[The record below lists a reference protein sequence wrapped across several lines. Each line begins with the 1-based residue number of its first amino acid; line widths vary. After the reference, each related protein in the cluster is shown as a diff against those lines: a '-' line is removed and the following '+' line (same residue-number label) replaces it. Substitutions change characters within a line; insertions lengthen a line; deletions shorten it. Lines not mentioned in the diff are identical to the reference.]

1 MAPRRAWDNTIATY
15 GTALVYRNRETP
27 EFHRLSA
34 SRPLPIVVGISGRE
48 SLTATTV
55 ARVRAAWERHPLR
68 YEAIFDHIE
77 SLTAAGADAV
87 RDGALEDLGELMNL
101 CHGYLNALQVST
113 PELEEM
119 IHVARTNGAVG
130 AKLTGGGG
138 GGSIIALCPGTSE
151 RVSAAIRAAGFETLS
166 FEIE

>member
-1 MAPRRAWDNTIATY
+1 M
-15 GTALVYRNRETP
+15 
-27 EFHRLSA
+27 
-34 SRPLPIVVGISGRE
+34 
-48 SLTATTV
+48 
-55 ARVRAAWERHPLR
+55 RAAWERHPLR

-119 IHVARTNGAVG
+119 IHARARTEQSAQSSPAAVAEG
-130 AKLTGGGG
+130 RSSPCAR
-138 GGSIIALCPGTSE
+138 E
-151 RVSAAIRAAGFETLS
+151 RPSV
-166 FEIE
+166 